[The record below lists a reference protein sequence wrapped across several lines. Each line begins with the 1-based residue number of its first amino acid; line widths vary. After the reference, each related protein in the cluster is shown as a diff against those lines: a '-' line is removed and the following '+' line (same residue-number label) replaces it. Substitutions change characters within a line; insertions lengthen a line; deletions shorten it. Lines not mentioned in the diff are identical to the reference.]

1 MAGSVVLKHGRGERR
16 ECSSEVSHVA
26 VLNDASGKKVA
37 EIVPLDVAAK
47 RLGICESLLRR
58 MCSRGRIG
66 VPFGRRGHLITR
78 DELERFAAIPRPV
91 GNPGW
96 KAADSR
102 VLRKAGK
109 AAKVNEAKAKKS
121 HANESAGG
129 RMKHMDR

>member
-1 MAGSVVLKHGRGERR
+1 MASVLRSGGNRR

-26 VLNDASGKKVA
+26 VLSDASGKKVA
-37 EIVPLDVAAK
+37 EIIPLDVAAK

-102 VLRKAGK
+102 VLRKVGK
-109 AAKVNEAKAKKS
+109 AAKASESKAKKS
-121 HANESAGG
+121 QANESAGG
-129 RMKHMDR
+129 RMKHADR

>member
-1 MAGSVVLKHGRGERR
+1 MEEFEFCLRGGVVMAGSVVLKHGRGERR

-102 VLRKAGK
+102 VLRNAGRAAKAVK
-109 AAKVNEAKAKKS
+109 AAKERDK
-121 HANESAGG
+121 
-129 RMKHMDR
+129 